1 MLPPG
6 SLLQRRY
13 RIERMLGQGGMSQV
27 YLATH
32 LGLDRQVAVKMLQQL
47 SQDPAEQWRFVEQFQ
62 EEARILATLDHP
74 NLAAIM
80 DLFMDQQ
87 MPYLVMEFIEGRTL
101 EQIVELAPRRLS
113 QRKVLEWTG
122 QLLDVLEF
130 LHTRNPPVI
139 VRDLKPANVMLGAD
153 NRLRLIDFGLAKMM
167 TPGSRTKAI
176 VSGMGSEGYAPL
188 EQYGGGG
195 TDQRTDLYSLG
206 ATMYFLLTGKHL
218 PEAPLRVTNPQLKK
232 PDDNAT
238 VTDEVW
244 RAVGKLLEVY
254 PQNRPANVAEVRAL
268 LGLTASHPATMAVSA
283 PGRRC
288 LSCAALLRTVQQSSV
303 QLETCPHCGGVWL
316 ERLEVEKLLKNAF
329 PAAPAAAPPP
339 PAPSKRR
346 SSNRRSKVPTPTPP
360 PPPPAALG
368 GPRQKEP
375 EKKQTPLWLQVL
387 EGLLDNKR

>member
-13 RIERMLGQGGMSQV
+13 RIERLLGEGGMSQV

-47 SQDPAEQWRFVEQFQ
+47 SPDPAEQWRFVEQFQ

-130 LHTRNPPVI
+130 LHTRTPPVI

-153 NRLRLIDFGLAKMM
+153 NRLRLIDFGLAKLM

-206 ATMYFLLTGKHL
+206 ATMYFLLSGKHL
-218 PEAPLRVTNPQLKK
+218 DEAPLRVGNPRLLR
-232 PDDNAT
+232 PDDNPT
-238 VTDEVW
+238 LTDQVW
-244 RAVGKLLEVY
+244 NGLCKLLELY
-254 PQNRPANVAEVRAL
+254 PQNRPANVAEARAL
-268 LGLTASHPATMAVSA
+268 LGVTAAHPPNLAVSM

-288 LSCAALLRTVQQSSV
+288 LSCAALLRTMQRSSV
-303 QLETCPHCGGVWL
+303 LLETCPNCGGVWL
-316 ERLEVEKLLKNAF
+316 ERLELEKLLNNAF
-329 PAAPAAAPPP
+329 PAVPAPPP
-339 PAPSKRR
+339 PSPAASKRR
-346 SSNRRSKVPTPTPP
+346 SSGRRKAA
-360 PPPPAALG
+360 PPAALG
-368 GPRQKEP
+368 GPAQAKKQ
-375 EKKQTPLWLQVL
+375 EKKPTPLWLQVL
-387 EGLLDNKR
+387 EGLLDSGR

>member
-47 SQDPAEQWRFVEQFQ
+47 STDPAEQWRFVEQFQ

-101 EQIVELAPRRLS
+101 EAIVELAPRRLS

-122 QLLDVLEF
+122 QLLDVLEY

-153 NRLRLIDFGLAKMM
+153 NRLRLIDFGLAKML
-167 TPGSRTKAI
+167 TRGSRTKAI
-176 VSGMGSEGYAPL
+176 VRGMGSEGYAPL

-206 ATMYFLLTGKHL
+206 ATMYYLLAGKHL
-218 PEAPLRVTNPQLKK
+218 PEAPLRLQNPHLPK
-232 PDDNAT
+232 PDDNPT
-238 VTDEVW
+238 VTDPVW
-244 RAVGKLLEVY
+244 LGVQKLLEIY
-254 PQNRPANVAEVRAL
+254 PQHRPANVAEARAL
-268 LGLTASHPATMAVSA
+268 LGLSATHPPSLAASA

-288 LSCAALLRTVQQSSV
+288 LSCAALLRTMQQSSV
-303 QLETCPHCGGVWL
+303 QLETCPNCGGVWL

-329 PAAPAAAPPP
+329 PPTPVAPPPP
-339 PAPSKRR
+339 PAPSRRR
-346 SSNRRSKVPTPTPP
+346 SSNRRKAAVPTPP
-360 PPPPAALG
+360 PQPPAALG
-368 GPRQKEP
+368 GPSSKKE
-375 EKKQTPLWLQVL
+375 EKRATPLWLQVL